1 MEKRQLKARAREQEK
16 PAAIQS
22 GPPLEST
29 KRTLPYSLYLGQTG
43 RLPKYLP
50 QRPRTSKRSLLFTI
64 SSSIKEDEP
73 LRTEEGQRLNNGRHP
88 LTNCTLTQLTGFKQT
103 PSTWLRFSSLTV
115 TILMTSSGTSP
126 VYTQFCPIQPT
137 PQRPR
142 RRSQPCRLYCHSR
155 SKAYGWSIHSLK
167 LDVCLSISTIPT
179 TAPGMNAVM
188 SFLGVLPWDIEGSVW
203 HAHLPHKTSIPSLA
217 LLAPGVG
224 FFSTSLS

>member
-1 MEKRQLKARAREQEK
+1 MSAAHTSPGLLWNGEETAESPCQRAREACSH
-16 PAAIQS
+16 PVRS
-22 GPPLEST
+22 SLEAT
-29 KRTLPYSLYLGQTG
+29 KRTLHYSLYLGQTG

-88 LTNCTLTQLTGFKQT
+88 LTSCMLTQPTGFKQT

-115 TILMTSSGTSP
+115 TILMTSSGASP

-142 RRSQPCRLYCHSR
+142 RHSQPCRLCI
-155 SKAYGWSIHSLK
+155 A
-167 LDVCLSISTIPT
+167 T
-179 TAPGMNAVM
+179 
-188 SFLGVLPWDIEGSVW
+188 LGVRLTAGLFI
-203 HAHLPHKTSIPSLA
+203 L
-217 LLAPGVG
+217 
-224 FFSTSLS
+224 